1 MFFKPLEKLKSPFWS
16 CYCVFR
22 DVLTTA
28 VKDPS
33 SCGLGWNVFCEI
45 PGLEMTGFVD
55 SFREACAFKILRSL
69 WSGEEGLRRD
79 TLSIS

>member
-28 VKDPS
+28 MKDPS

-55 SFREACAFKILRSL
+55 SFREACALVQKQCL
-69 WSGEEGLRRD
+69 
-79 TLSIS
+79 